1 MLEKPQ
7 HMEQSDITMEDLLAR
22 TTNLTVLEDE
32 GWEVNGDGDSEVASL
47 CAMGRWCSTR
57 PISRSLLK
65 TILGR
70 VWGISERNWSVEIKH
85 TTKSASFLVFS
96 FKSSQD
102 LNRIL
107 IKNPWFLNN
116 GILILEKFEGIPNDW
131 EKVLTEF
138 PLSGRILNLPIRSI
152 TQGNMDRLAGF
163 AGQIIHVQKAD
174 APKIAAKG
182 YFTFK
187 VRHDIAKPIFP
198 GFLFPCEGRKVWL
211 PYRYDRL
218 PFMCFNCGFV
228 GHDTRICA
236 ETIKIFEDA
245 TGMQQQGYG
254 SWLKVNDKQEFST
267 SFIQDPCGNTTQL
280 KAPPGFTDKRPTSST
295 MQPMN
300 HVLNASGNPSID
312 FNASTT
318 MMPRVSAPISLNKA
332 AGKVGKGK
340 EIEKEH
346 NLKLTPTAME
356 APNHILNSGV
366 GLVMG
371 KMNAGQGSS
380 KRDGSWREESC
391 AELIG
396 ELTQHQSN
404 YTPHTQQNLR
414 NNNME
419 DMPILIDIPISY
431 DNSFASLNKGEG
443 SSKRRKV
450 IPKRSKIKGG
460 TGSKEVMMENVNET
474 DDTPWVLGII
484 PSMHQPDW
492 ITWDLTNNGN
502 YSVASGYKLRFSNP
516 DWAACSNNSKLKA
529 WWKFIW
535 GSKLTPKMKNFI
547 WKVFNHWIPTKVELR
562 KRGMSLDANCDWC
575 LQQEE
580 DICHALWCCPKV
592 QKLWKQLGYSKFK
605 DQNTHNA
612 SNFLWWQWEHL
623 TKEEFFRFVGFS
635 WLIWQRRNNYIFQ
648 HKVSDNKYWIPWALE
663 TIEQH
668 LGMKHQPT
676 VAHTPSASTTW
687 QPPPKDLVIIN
698 TDASLVHGQEGC
710 GLSAVIRDD
719 KGSLIVAETMFIAGC
734 LSVKLAEAAAIHLG
748 LRLAERWSI
757 SKAWVASDSKV
768 LITAIENGDSF
779 PTDWGQLVQNIN
791 QMKSHFQLL
800 HFLFYSRNCNK
811 VANSLAKRSRMTQ
824 KSETWTDCLPYCAA
838 ACLIADMPSAA

>member
-7 HMEQSDITMEDLLAR
+7 HMEQPDITMEDLLAR

-116 GILILEKFEGIPNDW
+116 G
-131 EKVLTEF
+131 
-138 PLSGRILNLPIRSI
+138 
-152 TQGNMDRLAGF
+152 NMDRLAGF

-198 GFLFPCEGRKVWL
+198 GFLFPWEGRKVWL
-211 PYRYDRL
+211 HY
-218 PFMCFNCGFV
+218 
-228 GHDTRICA
+228 
-236 ETIKIFEDA
+236 
-245 TGMQQQGYG
+245 
-254 SWLKVNDKQEFST
+254 
-267 SFIQDPCGNTTQL
+267 
-280 KAPPGFTDKRPTSST
+280 RPTSST

-318 MMPRVSAPISLNKA
+318 MMPRVSSSISLNKA
-332 AGKVGKGK
+332 AGNVGKGK
-340 EIEKEH
+340 EIENEH
-346 NLKLTPTAME
+346 NLNLTPTAME

-366 GLVMG
+366 GLAMG
-371 KMNAGQGSS
+371 KMNDGQGSS

-391 AELIG
+391 VELIG

-404 YTPHTQQNLR
+404 YTPRTQQNLR

-431 DNSFASLNKGEG
+431 DTSFASLNKGEG

-460 TGSKEVMMENVNET
+460 TGSKE
-474 DDTPWVLGII
+474 
-484 PSMHQPDW
+484 
-492 ITWDLTNNGN
+492 
-502 YSVASGYKLRFSNP
+502 
-516 DWAACSNNSKLKA
+516 
-529 WWKFIW
+529 
-535 GSKLTPKMKNFI
+535 
-547 WKVFNHWIPTKVELR
+547 
-562 KRGMSLDANCDWC
+562 
-575 LQQEE
+575 QEE

-687 QPPPKDLVIIN
+687 QPPPKDMVIIN
-698 TDASLVHGQEGC
+698 TDASLVQGQEGC

-734 LSVKLAEAAAIHLG
+734 LSVKLAEAAAIQLG

-768 LITAIENGDSF
+768 LITAIENGDPF

-791 QMKSHFQLL
+791 HMKSHFQLL

-811 VANSLAKRSRMTQ
+811 VANSLAKRSHMTQ

-838 ACLIADMPSAA
+838 ACLIVDVPSAA